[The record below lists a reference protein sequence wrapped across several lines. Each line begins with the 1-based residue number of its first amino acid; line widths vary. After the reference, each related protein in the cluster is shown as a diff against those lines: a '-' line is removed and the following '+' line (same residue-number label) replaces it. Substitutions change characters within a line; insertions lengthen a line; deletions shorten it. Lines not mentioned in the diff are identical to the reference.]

1 MKTPLKIAY
10 IGGGSRDWARKLMI
24 DLALCPDLTGEV
36 ALYDIDMGS
45 ARLNEQLGN
54 WMQSQDGVVSR
65 WHYVAMSTLQEALQG
80 TDFVIISIQPGPL
93 ELMRDEI
100 ALAEEYGL
108 FYPVGD
114 TTGAPGLIRGLR
126 SASIYREFAE
136 ALVMYCP
143 NAWIINYTN
152 PMSICTRTLTR
163 VAPALKVFGCCHE
176 VFWTQEMLA
185 RVASQYLDIEVP
197 ARHEIQ
203 VNVLGINHFTWINKA
218 SYREHDLLDLLR
230 HHLEQPGTLR
240 TFTQQEVE
248 SWNDWFYSADQV
260 KFALFHRFRILP
272 AAGDRHLVEFLP
284 GFIRSPETL
293 FKWGV
298 IRTPVSWRIERW
310 AMAPQKTHDLIDG
323 VTRLVLEQSPEEG
336 VSMIK
341 ALLGLG
347 DLITN
352 VNLENAGQIA
362 NMPLHAVVET
372 NAHFS
377 RDSVRP
383 LTAGALPAG
392 IAPLINQHS
401 ANQELIIEAALRG
414 DKDLAFQAFFN
425 DPSNHLPIDTAWE
438 LFNRMLL
445 LNREYLPAMQ
455 RSGDSSVAARQVPST
470 ERAAPTLDN
479 HRFPS

>member
-1 MKTPLKIAY
+1 MTTSIPLKIAY

-36 ALYDIDMGS
+36 ALYDIDMDS

-54 WMQSQDGVVSR
+54 WMQSQPGVVSH
-65 WHYVAMSTLQEALQG
+65 WHYAAVSTLRETLQG
-80 TDFVIISIQPGPL
+80 ADFVVISIQPGPL

-126 SASIYREFAE
+126 SASIYKGFAE
-136 ALVMYCP
+136 TLATYCP

-163 VAPALKVFGCCHE
+163 VAPELKVFGCCHE
-176 VFWTQEMLA
+176 VFSTQRMLA
-185 RVASQYLDIEVP
+185 DIASRSLNIDLP
-197 ARHEIQ
+197 PRDEIQ
-203 VNVLGINHFTWINKA
+203 VNVLGINHFTWVDKA
-218 SYREHDLLDLLR
+218 TWQGHDLLELLN
-230 HHLEQPGTLR
+230 HHLEQPDTLR
-240 TFTQQEVE
+240 TYTQEEVE
-248 SWNDWFYSADQV
+248 GFNDWFHSTDQV
-260 KFALFHRFRILP
+260 KFNLFKRFGVL
-272 AAGDRHLVEFLP
+272 AAVGDRHLVEFLP

-310 AMAPQKTHDLIDG
+310 ATAPQKTRDLING
-323 VTRLVLEQSPEEG
+323 VTPLVLETSGEEG
-336 VSMIK
+336 VGMIK

-347 DLITN
+347 DLVTN
-352 VNLENAGQIA
+352 VNTENVGQLS
-362 NMPLHAVVET
+362 NLPLHAVVET

-377 RDSVRP
+377 RNSIHP

-401 ANQELIIEAALRG
+401 ANQELIIEAALTENTH
-414 DKDLAFQAFFN
+414 LAFQAFFN
-425 DPSNHLPIDTAWE
+425 DPSNHLPLDDAWE
-438 LFNRMLL
+438 LFDKMLQ
-445 LNREYLPAMQ
+445 LNHEYLLAMA
-455 RSGDSSVAARQVPST
+455 V
-470 ERAAPTLDN
+470 
-479 HRFPS
+479 